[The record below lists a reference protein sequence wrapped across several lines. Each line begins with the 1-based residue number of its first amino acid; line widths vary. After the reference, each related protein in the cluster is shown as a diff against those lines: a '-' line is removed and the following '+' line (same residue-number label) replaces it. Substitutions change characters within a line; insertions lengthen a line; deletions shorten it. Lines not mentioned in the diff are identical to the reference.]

1 MRKVL
6 WVAVAVFAVLAV
18 LRRFGPTL
26 GTRAVNKCRDLMSG
40 AQEERGFEEGR
51 REPTSSMAR

>member
-26 GTRAVNKCRDLMSG
+26 GTRVVDKCREMVRAAPREG
-40 AQEERGFEEGR
+40 GFEEGR
-51 REPTSSMAR
+51 QVPTSSIAR

>member
-1 MRKVL
+1 MKKVL
-6 WVAVAVFAVLAV
+6 WGALALFVVVAV

-51 REPTSSMAR
+51 REPTSSIAR